1 MGQALSRARR
11 SHAGAVGAVG
21 TALCVLLL
29 AACGRDDEAKL
40 RVAGGDETRGIA
52 LMAQYQCGA
61 CHAIPGVP
69 AAGGDSGPSLDRFGR
84 RSYIAGRLPNMP
96 DRLVAWIIDPPAL
109 VPGTRMPAMGVSEN
123 DARHIAAALYTL
135 R

>member
-1 MGQALSRARR
+1 MARR
-11 SHAGAVGAVG
+11 RNAGAALM
-21 TALCVLLL
+21 ALCLLML
-29 AACGRDDEAKL
+29 AACGRDDEKAPQ
-40 RVAGGDETRGIA
+40 VAGGDATRGIA

-61 CHAIPGVP
+61 CHAIPGVQA
-69 AAGGDSGPSLDRFGR
+69 AAGEVGPSLEKFGR
-84 RSYIAGRLPNMP
+84 RSYIAGHLPNMP
-96 DRLVAWIIDPPAL
+96 DRLVAWIIDPPAM

>member
-1 MGQALSRARR
+1 MARR
-11 SHAGAVGAVG
+11 GHAGAVRAVG
-21 TALCVLLL
+21 TALCLLLL
-29 AACGRDDEAKL
+29 AACGRDEEKAP
-40 RVAGGDETRGIA
+40 RVAGGDAVRGMA

-61 CHAIPGVP
+61 CHAIPGVQ
-69 AAGGDSGPSLDRFGR
+69 AAGGEGGPSLENFGR

-96 DRLVAWIIDPPAL
+96 DRLVAWIVDPPAL
-109 VPGTRMPAMGVSEN
+109 VPGTRMPVMGVSEN

>member
-1 MGQALSRARR
+1 MGRR
-11 SHAGAVGAVG
+11 RHAGVPGAAG
-21 TALCVLLL
+21 IALCLLLL
-29 AACGRDDEAKL
+29 AACGRDDEKAPP
-40 RVAGGDETRGIA
+40 VAGGDAARGIA

-69 AAGGDSGPSLDRFGR
+69 AAGGDSGPSLDKFGR

-96 DRLVAWIIDPPAL
+96 DRLVAWIVDPPAL
-109 VPGTRMPAMGVSEN
+109 VPGTRMPVMGVSEN

>member
-1 MGQALSRARR
+1 MAQRG
-11 SHAGAVGAVG
+11 HAAGVIAM
-21 TALCVLLL
+21 ALCVSML
-29 AACGRDDEAKL
+29 AACGRDDTGAP
-40 RVAGGDETRGIA
+40 RVAGGDAARGAA

-61 CHAIPGVP
+61 CHAIPGVQ
-69 AAGGDSGPSLDRFGR
+69 AATGDGGPSLDRFGR
-84 RSYIAGRLPNMP
+84 RSYIAGRLPNVP

>member
-1 MGQALSRARR
+1 MEQGLSMARCG
-11 SHAGAVGAVG
+11 HAGALSA
-21 TALCVLLL
+21 ALCLLLL
-29 AACGRDDEAKL
+29 AACGRDDEAAP
-40 RVAGGDETRGIA
+40 RVAGGDAARGIG

-61 CHAIPGVP
+61 CHAIPGVQ

-96 DRLVAWIIDPPAL
+96 DRLVAWIVDPPAL
-109 VPGTRMPAMGVSEN
+109 VPGTRMPVMGVSEN

>member
-1 MGQALSRARR
+1 MARR
-11 SHAGAVGAVG
+11 GHAGAVA

-29 AACGRDDEAKL
+29 AACGRDDQEAPP
-40 RVAGGDETRGIA
+40 VAGGDAARGIA

-61 CHAIPGVP
+61 CHAIPGVK
-69 AAGGDSGPSLDRFGR
+69 AADGEGGPSLERFGR

-109 VPGTRMPAMGVSEN
+109 VPGTRMPVMGVSEN

-135 R
+135 Q